1 MKKYLPFQA
10 ILIAI
15 VQWVSNSP
23 ISAQSEWFSPQQWE
37 SLVQDPQKNP
47 IIRDTVLYQSFD
59 SDNPLSINYSV
70 SGQYDFFYPQEEG
83 IQGASDSRAI
93 RLYPGS
99 TLTIDTLIY
108 PALKMAEIHIPF
120 AFQHVNKEEDIY
132 FTTYFYS
139 GATESDARPYTV
151 MSNDCSRYFR
161 QVYAGRQ
168 CFYRGRRADPYQLQI
183 EVTKPASASNGYYC
197 IDSLFLVG
205 NIEQYS
211 LLQQSGTWHDHTLW
225 SHDYPSLRRVALI
238 DADVQ
243 INQAAECL
251 HLINNQKGIQIQPE
265 GSLQTQQMTTFHTFE
280 EKGKWYFVSFPHDV
294 YPEGIDSRFQLG
306 DASTMTIEPVNNIL
320 YILTYDGKRRAD
332 NNQTSGNWKVI
343 STDEVVPGEV
353 LLQRG
358 KGYLIAID
366 ETAAYQTLTFSSPE
380 HQQIRL
386 TDNTSVGIEAQL
398 LQSGSEAHNGWIL
411 CGNPYPSALSLQEI
425 LPNPALDGNIYIYN
439 GTDYDSYPI
448 GSNYKIPAGSAFFI
462 KANQDTNLAFQK
474 KDDEAPSTV
483 LRQMT
488 LPYQGKEP
496 ENRLL
501 TQTTKPTQRFHYAI
515 QNGKI
520 RITTTSPGKLTL
532 YNALGIKIKHCH
544 LTRGEREYALPQ
556 QPGIYFLHLISGSQ
570 TECIKIRK

>member
-1 MKKYLPFQA
+1 MKKNLPFQA
-10 ILIAI
+10 ILIVL

-37 SLVQDPQKNP
+37 SLVQDSQKNP

-83 IQGASDSRAI
+83 ILGASDSRAI

-99 TLTIDTLIY
+99 TLTIDTLVY

-139 GATESDARPYTV
+139 GATESDARPYAV

-183 EVTKPASASNGYYC
+183 EVSKPASTSNGYYC

-211 LLQQSGTWHDHTLW
+211 LLQQSGTWHDHALW

-251 HLINNQKGIQIQPE
+251 HLINNQKEIQIQP
-265 GSLQTQQMTTFHTFE
+265 GGNLRTQQITTFHTFE
-280 EKGKWYFVSFPHDV
+280 AKGKWYFVSFPHDV

-306 DASTMTIEPVNNIL
+306 DASTMTTEPVNNIL

-353 LLQRG
+353 LLQKG

-411 CGNPYPSALSLQEI
+411 CGNPYPSTLSLQEI

-462 KANQDTNLAFQK
+462 KANHDTNLAFQK
-474 KDDEAPSTV
+474 KDDDASSTV

-496 ENRLL
+496 ENLSL
-501 TQTTKPTQRFHYAI
+501 TQTAKPDQHFHYAI
-515 QNGKI
+515 LNGKI
-520 RITTTSPGKLTL
+520 RITTTSSGELTL

-544 LTRGEREYALPQ
+544 LTKGEREYALPQ
-556 QPGIYFLHLISGSQ
+556 QPGIYFLHIISGSQ
-570 TECIKIRK
+570 AECIKIRK

>member
-15 VQWVSNSP
+15 VQWVSNST

-83 IQGASDSRAI
+83 ILGASDSRAI

-168 CFYRGRRADPYQLQI
+168 CFYRGRRSNPYQLQI
-183 EVTKPASASNGYYC
+183 KVTKPASASNGYYC

-205 NIEQYS
+205 NIELYS
-211 LLQQSGTWHDHTLW
+211 LLQQSGTWHDHALW

-251 HLINNQKGIQIQPE
+251 HLINNQKEIQIQP
-265 GSLQTQQMTTFHTFE
+265 GGNLRTQQITTFHTFE

-306 DASTMTIEPVNNIL
+306 DASTMTTEPVNNIL
-320 YILTYDGKRRAD
+320 YILTYDGKSRAD

-343 STDEVVPGEV
+343 SPDEVVPGEV

-366 ETAAYQTLTFSSPE
+366 ETAAYQTLTFSSPK

-462 KANQDTNLAFQK
+462 KANHDTNLAFQK
-474 KDDEAPSTV
+474 KDDDASSTV

-496 ENRLL
+496 ENLSL
-501 TQTTKPTQRFHYAI
+501 TQTAKPDQHFHYAI
-515 QNGKI
+515 LNGKI
-520 RITTTSPGKLTL
+520 RITTTFSGELTL

-544 LTRGEREYALPQ
+544 LTKGEREYALPQ
-556 QPGIYFLHLISGSQ
+556 QPGIYFLHIISGSQ
-570 TECIKIRK
+570 TECIKIKR

>member
-1 MKKYLPFQA
+1 
-10 ILIAI
+10 
-15 VQWVSNSP
+15 
-23 ISAQSEWFSPQQWE
+23 
-37 SLVQDPQKNP
+37 
-47 IIRDTVLYQSFD
+47 
-59 SDNPLSINYSV
+59 
-70 SGQYDFFYPQEEG
+70 
-83 IQGASDSRAI
+83 
-93 RLYPGS
+93 
-99 TLTIDTLIY
+99 
-108 PALKMAEIHIPF
+108 
-120 AFQHVNKEEDIY
+120 
-132 FTTYFYS
+132 
-139 GATESDARPYTV
+139 
-151 MSNDCSRYFR
+151 
-161 QVYAGRQ
+161 
-168 CFYRGRRADPYQLQI
+168 
-183 EVTKPASASNGYYC
+183 
-197 IDSLFLVG
+197 
-205 NIEQYS
+205 
-211 LLQQSGTWHDHTLW
+211 
-225 SHDYPSLRRVALI
+225 
-238 DADVQ
+238 
-243 INQAAECL
+243 
-251 HLINNQKGIQIQPE
+251 
-265 GSLQTQQMTTFHTFE
+265 MTTFHTFE

-306 DASTMTIEPVNNIL
+306 DASTKTTEPVNNIL

-366 ETAAYQTLTFSSPE
+366 ETAAYQTLTFSSPK

-448 GSNYKIPAGSAFFI
+448 GSNYKMPAGCAFFI

-474 KDDEAPSTV
+474 KDDETSSTV
-483 LRQMT
+483 LRQIT

-501 TQTTKPTQRFHYAI
+501 TQTAKAAQHFHYAI
-515 QNGKI
+515 INGKI
-520 RITTTSPGKLTL
+520 RITTTSPGELTL

-544 LTRGEREYALPQ
+544 LTKGEREYALPQ
-556 QPGIYFLHLISGSQ
+556 QPGIYFLHIISGSQ
-570 TECIKIRK
+570 TECIKIKR

>member
-1 MKKYLPFQA
+1 MNKK
-10 ILIAI
+10 
-15 VQWVSNSP
+15 
-23 ISAQSEWFSPQQWE
+23 
-37 SLVQDPQKNP
+37 
-47 IIRDTVLYQSFD
+47 
-59 SDNPLSINYSV
+59 
-70 SGQYDFFYPQEEG
+70 
-83 IQGASDSRAI
+83 
-93 RLYPGS
+93 
-99 TLTIDTLIY
+99 
-108 PALKMAEIHIPF
+108 
-120 AFQHVNKEEDIY
+120 
-132 FTTYFYS
+132 
-139 GATESDARPYTV
+139 
-151 MSNDCSRYFR
+151 
-161 QVYAGRQ
+161 
-168 CFYRGRRADPYQLQI
+168 
-183 EVTKPASASNGYYC
+183 ASASNGYYC

-211 LLQQSGTWHDHTLW
+211 LLQQSGTWHDHALW

-243 INQAAECL
+243 INQVAECL

-306 DASTMTIEPVNNIL
+306 DASTKTTEPVNNIL

-366 ETAAYQTLTFSSPE
+366 ETAAYQTLTFSSPK

>member
-15 VQWVSNSP
+15 VQWVSNNP
-23 ISAQSEWFSPQQWE
+23 ISAQSEWFFPQQWE

-83 IQGASDSRAI
+83 ILGASDSRAI

-211 LLQQSGTWHDHTLW
+211 LLQQSGTWHDHALW

-251 HLINNQKGIQIQPE
+251 HLINNQKEIQIQP
-265 GSLQTQQMTTFHTFE
+265 GGNLRTQQITTFHTFE

-306 DASTMTIEPVNNIL
+306 DASTKTIEPVNNIL

-366 ETAAYQTLTFSSPE
+366 ETAAYQTLTFSSPK

-448 GSNYKIPAGSAFFI
+448 GSNYKMPAGCAFFI

-474 KDDEAPSTV
+474 KDDETSSTV
-483 LRQMT
+483 LRQIT

-501 TQTTKPTQRFHYAI
+501 TQTAKAAQHFHYAI
-515 QNGKI
+515 INGKI
-520 RITTTSPGKLTL
+520 RITTTSPGELTL

-544 LTRGEREYALPQ
+544 LTKGEREYALPQ
-556 QPGIYFLHLISGSQ
+556 QPGIYFLHIISGSQ
-570 TECIKIRK
+570 TECIKIKR

>member
-1 MKKYLPFQA
+1 MVFYFFPAWCISRRNWLSLPA
-10 ILIAI
+10 
-15 VQWVSNSP
+15 
-23 ISAQSEWFSPQQWE
+23 
-37 SLVQDPQKNP
+37 
-47 IIRDTVLYQSFD
+47 
-59 SDNPLSINYSV
+59 
-70 SGQYDFFYPQEEG
+70 
-83 IQGASDSRAI
+83 
-93 RLYPGS
+93 
-99 TLTIDTLIY
+99 
-108 PALKMAEIHIPF
+108 
-120 AFQHVNKEEDIY
+120 
-132 FTTYFYS
+132 
-139 GATESDARPYTV
+139 
-151 MSNDCSRYFR
+151 
-161 QVYAGRQ
+161 
-168 CFYRGRRADPYQLQI
+168 
-183 EVTKPASASNGYYC
+183 
-197 IDSLFLVG
+197 
-205 NIEQYS
+205 
-211 LLQQSGTWHDHTLW
+211 
-225 SHDYPSLRRVALI
+225 
-238 DADVQ
+238 
-243 INQAAECL
+243 
-251 HLINNQKGIQIQPE
+251 
-265 GSLQTQQMTTFHTFE
+265 
-280 EKGKWYFVSFPHDV
+280 
-294 YPEGIDSRFQLG
+294 G
-306 DASTMTIEPVNNIL
+306 DASTITTEPVNNIL

-380 HQQIRL
+380 QQQIRL

-462 KANQDTNLAFQK
+462 KANQDTHLAFQK
-474 KDDEAPSTV
+474 KDDEASSTM

-520 RITTTSPGKLTL
+520 RITTTSPGELTL

-570 TECIKIRK
+570 TECIKIKR